1 MKTAAD
7 PRHLNRIKA
16 VKQLFAYTFLPQ
28 ELDNELAAQTLSHLT
43 TIDEIVVKC
52 APEWPLSQINRVD
65 LSVLRVAINELLN
78 KPEVPTKVVI
88 DEAIEIAKTYGTA
101 KTPKFINGVLGSI
114 VKNEVKGYI
123 SKDSIGAIA
132 SLLESYK
139 NHEKKPQ
146 DEDIELVYREG
157 DQSKV
162 LKRHVSDYYLTLK
175 SDPSKKYLIELK
187 IGGDLDNKKARSE
200 KEALLE
206 QYVILRNSEEIKP
219 TDTVKIFFC
228 TAYNKYGEDA
238 KWTQERVR
246 QFFCDNEIKVGR
258 DFWNFFCNSPDGYE
272 VVKSSYLKHAHFLKD
287 ALKEI
292 VEHFASS

>member
-1 MKTAAD
+1 MSSNLAYVDQIIETEIKDFAD
-7 PRHLNRIKA
+7 K
-16 VKQLFAYTFLPQ
+16 FLK
-28 ELDNELAAQTLSHLT
+28 DYCSGRASKKSN
-43 TIDEIVVKC
+43 I
-52 APEWPLSQINRVD
+52 
-65 LSVLRVAINELLN
+65 LN
-78 KPEVPTKVVI
+78 KKNNIFIAALGDEVTVYSALMRSL
-88 DEAIEIAKTYGTA
+88 DSSLGNRLERIAKLIAQENY
-101 KTPKFINGVLGSI
+101 I

-139 NHEKKPQ
+139 NHEKKPE